1 MTDLD
6 RRTVL
11 RDRADGLYARPADP
25 KLLSLLQALFG
36 DSLERSPSLNWQG
49 RERSSNVV
57 MLPPPALPMPQEAD
71 FLGKSLQSGD
81 PTREEFEALQ
91 DAQLAWAAQ
100 GLPAANTPQEL
111 AEQRAIWE
119 WRKQNA
125 PVLKLSG
132 VGGSLA
138 GRSGVDSF
146 AGSVAGDVPGQIPQT
161 LDFPLTPE
169 GDAQFSAAMDAWQK
183 EKRNQREGVITG
195 NAGNDTLRGGAT
207 GVPPEGL
214 AFLDAI
220 SGPESRGLYDIRY
233 GGGRFSDFA
242 DHPRTHKKITS
253 GPNKGKTSSAAGR
266 YQITETTW
274 DNVIQPALNLPDF
287 SPQSQDIAAWYLA
300 QQDYKRKGGG
310 DLLGDL
316 RTGDPTVIG
325 KAAKKLAGT
334 WTSLPGGIEQT
345 TSVNRF
351 NTAYANALE
360 RRMVSPAVPPPP
372 NRGNALGAIAAA
384 LGTPETTASAFSPDV
399 GSLQANPA
407 AEDTAPTVPAQV
419 LRALETTRRA
429 ETVPATLAAALQPN
443 VATTPAV
450 ETATS
455 PAMETIRAQFA
466 DDLGTAPT
474 GGVNRGRRQAAPPP
488 VLDEQALTK
497 WVEAGNFTPA
507 PRDTGLT
514 TRKVQTIAVGP
525 NDPLAGNV
533 SAPDLQSALNRVA
546 EKRRQA
552 QSTNGVAEQRQ
563 EQLSRGRRT
572 VYVPSN
578 GGAVR
583 TATSPGAL
591 TVAANE
597 ATPVPGNGP
606 TETIQAEFAP
616 EPNPYG
622 GSPVFGDNPDLER
635 LVAQPE
641 PPPVPTP
648 NDLLVAAAPDSLLSG
663 ATKAPLGALTKTGTP
678 AWFKPKGVPPEQQTN
693 PSVYEVLAGIKDG
706 SIPDD
711 GLIPSK
717 GTGAVIDALKSPG
730 AQMLGEMNA
739 GKRPLMSLLAGMFL
753 PRQGFGQVATS
764 RSMLPAGYRG
774 ASAEGGLSGAQIDRA
789 RSQSGGDGDYEALI
803 RWAMSS

>member
-1 MTDLD
+1 MVD
-6 RRTVL
+6 VL
-11 RDRADGLYARPADP
+11 
-25 KLLSLLQALFG
+25 
-36 DSLERSPSLNWQG
+36 PS
-49 RERSSNVV
+49 
-57 MLPPPALPMPQEAD
+57 EA
-71 FLGKSLQSGD
+71 
-81 PTREEFEALQ
+81 
-91 DAQLAWAAQ
+91 
-100 GLPAANTPQEL
+100 
-111 AEQRAIWE
+111 
-119 WRKQNA
+119 
-125 PVLKLSG
+125 
-132 VGGSLA
+132 
-138 GRSGVDSF
+138 
-146 AGSVAGDVPGQIPQT
+146 
-161 LDFPLTPE
+161 
-169 GDAQFSAAMDAWQK
+169 
-183 EKRNQREGVITG
+183 
-195 NAGNDTLRGGAT
+195 
-207 GVPPEGL
+207 L

-474 GGVNRGRRQAAPPP
+474 GRTRAPMPPGSAAPR
-488 VLDEQALTK
+488 LSDSLEWKLAEL
-497 WVEAGNFTPA
+497 ADDYTPTA
-507 PRDTGLT
+507 QRPMVNPAQLNKQDRSRPDGLT

-552 QSTNGVAEQRQ
+552 QSTNGVAEQRL

-597 ATPVPGNGP
+597 ATPVPGNGA

-616 EPNPYG
+616 PDGPNPYG
-622 GSPVFGDNPDLER
+622 GSPVFGNNPDLER

-641 PPPVPTP
+641 LGPPVALPS
-648 NDLLVAAAPDSLLSG
+648 LVADAPGL
-663 ATKAPLGALTKTGTP
+663 TPTVALDPVQKKGRMFGKTP
-678 AWFKPKGVPPEQQTN
+678 ANGN
-693 PSVYEVLAGIKDG
+693 PSVQEALAGIANG

-717 GTGAVIDALKSPG
+717 GTGAVIDALNSPG
-730 AQMLGEMNA
+730 AKLLGQMNMGQ
-739 GKRPLMSLLAGMFL
+739 RPIMSALANLFL
-753 PRQGFGQVATS
+753 PKQGFGLNPNIANSLVGTSRSTQPSVRDMVATS
-764 RSMLPAGYRG
+764 PAMP
-774 ASAEGGLSGAQIDRA
+774 SPDGLSLAMALTMGFVDP
-789 RSQSGGDGDYEALI
+789 RSL
-803 RWAMSS
+803 